1 MTRTV
6 LFASVVWVHVA
17 ASAAAQSAD
26 TIVDRHINALGGKR
40 ALERIVSSIVTGTVT
55 LPDGRSETFIQ
66 ETKRPNRLHMSMAWS
81 SGRWSSGFNGRSV
94 WRDDSHDGRR
104 TLMGRAAAQVRAN
117 AAYAARGILPA
128 DGRRRLTA
136 VGKDQV
142 RGRPVFVVDVMTQ
155 DVLKRTLS
163 FDATT
168 YLLVKEQYDTEAGS
182 VTRFFDDYRRVGQV
196 MEPHRIEWHRGDESV
211 AITVTQIAHNVPI
224 DERVFD
230 FPQPP
235 TAPPISVVELLSSV
249 MRNQQ
254 TLEERLG
261 SYAYTETRTWK
272 QVDQTGRMTKETT
285 FVFDIFYAGGHTVRK
300 LVKRNDRDLSTEEQ
314 RREQKRV
321 DALVRAYRQNPKT
334 AIVARDQILSMGSVL
349 STYLRVWEF
358 TNPRHER
365 VRDTTAVVFDAQ
377 PKRDVQ
383 AANDFERQLLAM
395 SGTFWIDER
404 AQQII
409 RADVHATDA
418 YQTRLLEDSW
428 FASEQTVVNNEVW
441 LPSYSESQRAAALPI
456 KFIDKRF
463 YSRES
468 VQYSDYRKF
477 SVESDYKIT
486 LPEVR

>member
-6 LFASVVWVHVA
+6 VLASVLWAYLA
-17 ASAAAQSAD
+17 ASASAQSAEK
-26 TIVDRHINALGGKR
+26 IVDRHIDAVGGKR
-40 ALERIVSSIVTGTVT
+40 ALEQIVSSTVTGTVT

-66 ETKRPNRLHMSMAWS
+66 ETKRPNRLHINMTWS
-81 SGRWSSGFNGRSV
+81 SGRWSTGFNGRSV
-94 WRDDSHDGRR
+94 WQDDPRDGLR
-104 TLMGRAAAQVRAN
+104 TLMGRAAAQVRAE
-117 AAYAARGILPA
+117 AAYAAHGIFPA
-128 DGRRRLTA
+128 GGRRRLTL

-163 FDATT
+163 FDANS
-168 YLLVKEQYDTEAGS
+168 YLLVKEQHDTEAGS

-211 AITVTQIAHNVPI
+211 AITVKQIAHNVAI

-254 TLEERLG
+254 KLEEVLG

-285 FVFDIFYAGGHTVRK
+285 FVFDIFYAGGHAVRK

-321 DALVRAYRQNPKT
+321 DALVRAYRQSPKT
-334 AIVARDQILSMGSVL
+334 VIVTRDQTLTMGSTL

-358 TNPRHER
+358 TNPRRER

-377 PKRDVQ
+377 PKRDVR
-383 AANDFERQLLAM
+383 AANDLERQLLAM
-395 SGTFWIDER
+395 AGSFWIDER

-418 YQTRLLEDSW
+418 YSIRVLEDSW
-428 FASEQTVVNNEVW
+428 FASEQTLVNNEVW
-441 LPSYSESQRAAALPI
+441 LPSYGESQRSATLPV

-477 SVESDYKIT
+477 NVESDYKIT
-486 LPEVR
+486 LPEVK